1 MSITSNTGPLIGL
14 AKINRLDI
22 LQKLFSQ
29 VEIPPAV
36 QRELLSGG
44 RPETDLIVKALGDFI
59 QVIALAL
66 FSPAVQLATY
76 RLGLGEQEAIALAH
90 QRGALLL
97 IDDRAGRIAA
107 RKLGIP
113 VTGLAGIL
121 IEAKKAGIV
130 SQVVSSLNEIRKRG
144 YWLSDELIREAARLA
159 GEES

>member
-1 MSITSNTGPLIGL
+1 MSITSNTGRLIGL

-66 FSPAVQLATY
+66 FSPAVKLATY